1 MTRSTTTP
9 RPARRAARGPLRP
22 ALAGLAVLG
31 LLTACSS
38 AGAPASTPSPTAAQ
52 ADALTITDPWV
63 KAADEGMTAA
73 FGVLENSSDQDVR
86 IVSATTALATVELH
100 EMTTDSAGAMVMQQ
114 KEGGFVVEAG
124 GTHALAPGGDHL
136 MLMDL
141 TAPVE
146 PGDEVTITLTAEDG
160 STFELTAP
168 ARSFSGAEEEYVG
181 EDDMDMGG
189 STATEDAHGD
199 HEGHDE

>member
-1 MTRSTTTP
+1 MTTSTTYD
-9 RPARRAARGPLRP
+9 RPLVLLRTGAA
-22 ALAGLAVLG
+22 ACVALG
-31 LLTACSS
+31 LLSACSS
-38 AGAPASTPSPTAAQ
+38 AGTPAATSSPTAAQ
-52 ADALTITDPWV
+52 ADALTVTDPWV

-73 FGVLENSSDQDVR
+73 FGVLGNSSDQDVR
-86 IVSATTALATVELH
+86 IVSATTELSTMELH
-100 EMTTDSAGAMVMQQ
+100 EMTTDAAGAMVMQQ

-146 PGDEVTITLTAEDG
+146 PGDEITITLTAEDG

-181 EDDMDMGG
+181 EGGMDMDDG
-189 STATEDAHGD
+189 TATEDAHGD

>member
-1 MTRSTTTP
+1 MTVST
-9 RPARRAARGPLRP
+9 PARRSLVPLRTGAT
-22 ALAGLAVLG
+22 ALLALG
-31 LLTACSS
+31 LVSACSS
-38 AGAPASTPSPTAAQ
+38 AGTPAATPSATAAQ

-63 KAADEGMTAA
+63 KATDEPMTAA

-86 IVSATTALATVELH
+86 IVSATTELSTMELH
-100 EMTTDSAGAMVMQQ
+100 EMTTDAAGAMVMQQ
-114 KEGGFVVEAG
+114 KDGGFVVEAG
-124 GTHALAPGGDHL
+124 GSHVLAPDGDHL

-168 ARSFSGAEEEYVG
+168 ARSFAGAEEEYVG
-181 EDDMDMGG
+181 EGAMDMDD

-199 HEGHDE
+199 HEGHEE